1 MSAPY
6 RIVDLNS
13 FSGPPTGNEI
23 IELSQGGNG
32 SYQTPLSTISYG
44 PRQPVTIA
52 TAATY
57 NLASSTYGDILVNT
71 SGAVVVNLPS
81 SLTRNGA
88 PASVVDID
96 GAPNI
101 TINPAAGQ
109 TIIGQSSISLTV
121 PYGGYTFWPIGTGSG
136 GWYQK

>member
-6 RIVDLNS
+6 RIVDLNNL
-13 FSGPPTGNEI
+13 SGLPAGTEI
-23 IELSQGGNG
+23 MEISQAGNG
-32 SYQTPLSTISYG
+32 SFQIPLSTLSYG

-52 TAATY
+52 TAGTY
-57 NLASSTYGDILVNT
+57 NLAATTYGDILINT

-81 SLTRNGA
+81 SLTRNGV

-109 TIIGQSSISLTV
+109 TIIGQSSISMTV